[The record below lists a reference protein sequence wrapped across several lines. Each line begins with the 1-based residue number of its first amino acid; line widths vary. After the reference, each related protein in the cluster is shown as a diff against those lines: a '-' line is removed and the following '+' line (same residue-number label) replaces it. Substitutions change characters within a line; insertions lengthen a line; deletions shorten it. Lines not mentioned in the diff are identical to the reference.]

1 MREKLEIIWHIIR
14 GGQYAVYI
22 IHKNYI
28 NMEETPNGGLCV
40 ISDNAPKEFLE
51 TIVTYTNSIIK
62 ENE

>member
-28 NMEETPNGGLCV
+28 NMEETSNGGLCV
-40 ISDNAPKEFLE
+40 ISDNASKEFL
-51 TIVTYTNSIIK
+51 
-62 ENE
+62 